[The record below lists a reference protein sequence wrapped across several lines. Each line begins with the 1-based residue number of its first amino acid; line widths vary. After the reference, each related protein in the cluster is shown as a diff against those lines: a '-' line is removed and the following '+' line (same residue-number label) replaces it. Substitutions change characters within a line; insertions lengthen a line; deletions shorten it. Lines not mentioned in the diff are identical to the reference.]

1 MNSYLTVGELLAALK
16 DIAPDTLV
24 VLQKDAEG
32 NGYSPCAGVQAD
44 NAVYEADTTWS
55 GEVKY
60 AQLTDEL
67 RQQGYSEEDT
77 GGSGAVPCVCLW
89 PVN

>member
-1 MNSYLTVGELLAALK
+1 MNDYLTVGELLEALRG
-16 DIAPDTLV
+16 IPLDTLV

-32 NGYSPCAGVQAD
+32 NGYSPCAGIQAE
-44 NAVYEADTTWS
+44 NAVYEADSTWS

-67 RQQGYSEEDT
+67 RQQGYGENDT